1 MIIVTNSDFFDI
13 TATGRGGVIYS
24 SNSVTLT
31 NCTIMNS
38 TAIGGAVYSEGSIS
52 VFNSHL
58 INSSGGSLYSLQS
71 VTIANCSI
79 INSSVTGYYG
89 GAIYGREVTISDS
102 ILMDTVVVVNSR
114 FKDCSVNTGNGGA
127 IYSGRDITV
136 VNSTISDCSAL
147 NGKGGAIFSG
157 SGGTTVTLSNSNFS
171 NNSATSGG
179 VFYANG
185 PYHYHYVMQ
194 FSDSMFTSN
203 KALGSITGGGVAY
216 IGNTTLSITNS
227 IFRDNIAGA
236 DGGVLDLSF
245 SSVSVQDSL
254 FVENEAI

>member
-1 MIIVTNSDFFDI
+1 MTS
-13 TATGRGGVIYS
+13 Y
-24 SNSVTLT
+24 
-31 NCTIMNS
+31 
-38 TAIGGAVYSEGSIS
+38 
-52 VFNSHL
+52 
-58 INSSGGSLYSLQS
+58 SSGGSLYSSQS

-79 INSSVTGYYG
+79 INISVTGYYG

-102 ILMDTVVVVNSR
+102 ILMGTVATIDGGAVYSVNTVVVVNSR

-127 IYSGRDITV
+127 IYNGRDNITV

-171 NNSATSGG
+171 DNSATSGG

-185 PYHYHYVMQ
+185 PYHYHMQ

-203 KALGSITGGGVAY
+203 KALGSNTGGGVAY
-216 IGNTTLSITNS
+216 IVNTTLSIW
-227 IFRDNIAGA
+227 I
-236 DGGVLDLSF
+236 
-245 SSVSVQDSL
+245 
-254 FVENEAI
+254 